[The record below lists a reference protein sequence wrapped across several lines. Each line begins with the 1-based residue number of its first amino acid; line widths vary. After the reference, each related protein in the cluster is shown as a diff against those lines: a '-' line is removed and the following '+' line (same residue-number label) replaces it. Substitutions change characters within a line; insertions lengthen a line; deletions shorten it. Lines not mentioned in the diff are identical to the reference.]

1 MFVNRLLPAAREKL
15 VVISHAA
22 SVIDAAELLAPG
34 TDLLAVCGARG
45 SLAGV
50 VTKSDL
56 VRHIGRCR
64 TEAFVVAVSAVMTTD
79 VVVCSPRDWLN
90 DVWSRMKIRG
100 LKNVPIADD
109 NARPI
114 GLLNVRDAL
123 QHLLQEVENEEKLL
137 RDYVL
142 NVGYQ

>member
-1 MFVNRLLPAAREKL
+1 M
-15 VVISHAA
+15 
-22 SVIDAAELLAPG
+22 
-34 TDLLAVCGARG
+34 
-45 SLAGV
+45 
-50 VTKSDL
+50 
-56 VRHIGRCR
+56 
-64 TEAFVVAVSAVMTTD
+64 AVSAVMTTD

-109 NARPI
+109 NARPV

-137 RDYVL
+137 RDYVM